1 MFHDLIP
8 GSSRPASSH
17 DTKVVAGDLLEGNRH
32 KPRYHS
38 GFERCLPFIA
48 TCLVEG
54 SGVGACRKM
63 TTSEGGEITD
73 IIQEMDST
81 TRRLVYARVKSP
93 FPVTSYRGTV
103 EVFESFDSMAIV
115 AWTIDF
121 ESDPEESR
129 SVAEL
134 VKEAISAGLDGMER
148 DLQSSSNIGS
158 EA

>member
-1 MFHDLIP
+1 MQTKQPITKKLNVPPDTAWKAI
-8 GSSRPASSH
+8 SRIGRL
-17 DTKVVAGDLLEGNRH
+17 DIW
-32 KPRYHS
+32 
-38 GFERCLPFIA
+38 FPFIA

-73 IIQEMDST
+73 LIQEMDST

-121 ESDPEESR
+121 ESYPEESR

>member
-1 MFHDLIP
+1 
-8 GSSRPASSH
+8 
-17 DTKVVAGDLLEGNRH
+17 
-32 KPRYHS
+32 
-38 GFERCLPFIA
+38 
-48 TCLVEG
+48 
-54 SGVGACRKM
+54 
-63 TTSEGGEITD
+63 
-73 IIQEMDST
+73 
-81 TRRLVYARVKSP
+81 
-93 FPVTSYRGTV
+93 
-103 EVFESFDSMAIV
+103 MAIV